1 MTKKKIKVVDV
12 VDVVDKTDDDAYT
25 VIVDEINTNKVEGD
39 EVESVKQ
46 NTDEKLEA
54 IKEEP
59 EEETSITE
67 VSEPI
72 ESTKKIREQG
82 LVKCDKCNKWVT
94 PKTMLYTHNRTCGYI
109 KKTKSK
115 KKILNEHEQ
124 EDRSPYPVIKETAE
138 VEKQQSVLQKQPL
151 VPTVKE
157 VVKSYED
164 MRKDRLKERLKQRDD
179 RNKLLFK
186 QVL

>member
-12 VDVVDKTDDDAYT
+12 VDVVDNDKTDDDAYT
-25 VIVDEINTNKVEGD
+25 VIVDEIKVSND
-39 EVESVKQ
+39 EVDSVKPYP
-46 NTDEKLEA
+46 DEKLEA
-54 IKEEP
+54 IKEEQ

-72 ESTKKIREQG
+72 ESTKKIREQE

-115 KKILNEHEQ
+115 KTILNEHEQ
-124 EDRSPYPVIKETAE
+124 EDESPNPVIKEPE
-138 VEKQQSVLQKQPL
+138 QSV
-151 VPTVKE
+151 
-157 VVKSYED
+157 
-164 MRKDRLKERLKQRDD
+164 
-179 RNKLLFK
+179 
-186 QVL
+186 